1 LSQRRFQFI
10 NRKKAGKPGDLGH
23 FSPGWL
29 RSSPVQA
36 GPGNVLAMKAS
47 NAMRRFF
54 IHLDVDGIFQRDQI
68 GLLCEAPELVYL
80 HACRAIPD
88 LAAAMLRARQN
99 PMLCRFLIE
108 NEKGEEMF
116 DVPFSEVIREK
127 AHL

>member
-1 LSQRRFQFI
+1 
-10 NRKKAGKPGDLGH
+10 
-23 FSPGWL
+23 
-29 RSSPVQA
+29 
-36 GPGNVLAMKAS
+36 
-47 NAMRRFF
+47 MRRFF